1 MIYGSLVF
9 LISFLLEIFFF
20 FFFSQMYI
28 KKVREK
34 EEVGVISF
42 GNVLTM
48 KVMTLMRVSEVL

>member
-1 MIYGSLVF
+1 
-9 LISFLLEIFFF
+9 
-20 FFFSQMYI
+20 MYI